1 MHHFGV
7 GGFPFLRYG
16 SLEGS
21 FPDMIPV
28 SSAGFSSKLSVPGR
42 AFPRSWPL
50 LGAQKLHNNERTS

>member
-28 SSAGFSSKLSVPGR
+28 SSAGFSSELIVPGR
-42 AFPRSWPL
+42 AFPRS
-50 LGAQKLHNNERTS
+50 